1 MDANSSSSSMLQRQ
15 RHNDPIWRC
24 CGRLAVAIAA
34 FGCLYVMATLPVATA
49 APAAAQLVARDEIES
64 FEVSPFSNFT
74 ERVTEIQHDGNDGRF
89 LVMGDIHGCLDE
101 FNELVNKM
109 QYQQG
114 RDRLVLLGD
123 LTDKGPDSL
132 GVVRRARELGA
143 MCVRGNHD
151 DKVIRIAS
159 YLRSHGGRSGDGD
172 TQHAS
177 KDEEDEEEKKGKALP
192 EGHVHDDIKWTNH
205 HFGIAEY
212 VIQGVTCVKE
222 SMRAD
227 TFYIGNWMMKITSI
241 CNNVH

>member
-1 MDANSSSSSMLQRQ
+1 MGILHYVMDANSSSSSMSQRQ
-15 RHNDPIWRC
+15 GHHDPIWRC

-34 FGCLYVMATLPVATA
+34 FGCLYVMVTLPVATA
-49 APAAAQLVARDEIES
+49 APHRSLLVARDEIES
-64 FEVSPFSNFT
+64 FDVSPFSNFT
-74 ERVTEIQHDGNDGRF
+74 ERVTEIQHEGNDGRF

-109 QYQQG
+109 EYQQG

-159 YLRSHGGRSGDGD
+159 YLRSQGGGDGD
-172 TQHAS
+172 AQRAS
-177 KDEEDEEEKKGKALP
+177 TKDEDEEDKGKALP

-212 VIQGVTCVKE
+212 VLQGVTRPLTE
-222 SMRAD
+222 S
-227 TFYIGNWMMKITSI
+227 
-241 CNNVH
+241 